1 MEVPYSR
8 IRELADEAMK
18 MGRSER
24 IRFLKTLQNLQSLKL
39 SRVEGRRGE

>member
-1 MEVPYSR
+1 MQVPHSR

-24 IRFLKTLQNLQSLKL
+24 IGFLKTLQNLKSLEL
-39 SRVEGRRGE
+39 SWIKGRRGE